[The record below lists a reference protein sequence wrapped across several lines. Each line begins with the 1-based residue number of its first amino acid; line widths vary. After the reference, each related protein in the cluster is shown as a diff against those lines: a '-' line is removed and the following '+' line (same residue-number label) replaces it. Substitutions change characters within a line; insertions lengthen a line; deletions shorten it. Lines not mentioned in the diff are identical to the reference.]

1 MQDKTTIE
9 LTIDEDLEDYLK
21 DTRKYFNL
29 VAKARCKNPCDHHS
43 IDDEEKAEALVLATI
58 ELAAKF
64 SRLALQEGADIEDA
78 YHNLAFHL
86 HGYDPEDPDQQAHD
100 IRAADMRIFR
110 PKRAAS

>member
-1 MQDKTTIE
+1 MTNTITLTLDKGIQS
-9 LTIDEDLEDYLK
+9 DLEDAL
-21 DTRKYFNL
+21 KYFNL
-29 VAKARCKNPCDHHS
+29 VAKARCKNPCDHPS

-78 YHNLAFHL
+78 FHNLAFHL
-86 HGYDPEDPDQQAHD
+86 HGYDPEDPEQQVHD
-100 IRAADMRIFR
+100 IHAPDMRIFR